1 MRLVR
6 ICIVMKDDMKEIIWA
21 GIWIFLTAMVIS
33 AYQDL
38 SETSERNI
46 IRKLVYNCEKDLPR
60 NEHCYIIA
68 VPPSKD

>member
-21 GIWIFLTAMVIS
+21 GIWIFLTVVVIS

-38 SETSERNI
+38 SETSDRNI
-46 IRKLVYNCEKDLPR
+46 IRKMVYNCEKDLPR
-60 NEHCYIIA
+60 NQHCYIIA

>member
-21 GIWIFLTAMVIS
+21 GIWILLTVVVIS

-38 SETSERNI
+38 SETSDRNI
-46 IRKLVYNCEKDLPR
+46 IRKMVYNCEKDLPR
-60 NEHCYIIA
+60 NQHCYIIA

>member
-6 ICIVMKDDMKEIIWA
+6 ICIVMKDDMKDILWSMA
-21 GIWIFLTAMVIS
+21 LGSFFTVIAIG

-46 IRKLVYNCEKDLPR
+46 IRKMVYNCEKDLPR
-60 NEHCYIIA
+60 NQH
-68 VPPSKD
+68 

>member
-21 GIWIFLTAMVIS
+21 GIWIFLTVVVIS

-38 SETSERNI
+38 SETSDRNI
-46 IRKLVYNCEKDLPR
+46 IRKMVYNCEKDLPR
-60 NEHCYIIA
+60 NQHCYIIA
-68 VPPSKD
+68 VPPDKD

>member
-1 MRLVR
+1 
-6 ICIVMKDDMKEIIWA
+6 MKEILWSMA
-21 GIWIFLTAMVIS
+21 LGSFLTAMVIS

>member
-1 MRLVR
+1 MRLVH

>member
-21 GIWIFLTAMVIS
+21 GIWIFLTVVVIS

-38 SETSERNI
+38 SETSDRNI
-46 IRKLVYNCEKDLPR
+46 IRKMVYNCEKDLPR